1 MSVAA
6 WPTVGS
12 TLGLTRFSWQTKGA
26 LGPHDRIVL
35 EQRVTCSPVIDL
47 GRHIQGTSV
56 QRVDFRLIS
65 GACLIPA
72 AIGIACSTERNS
84 SVVVAACCGAHGLA
98 HMLGIACFLL
108 SSFALAGTQH
118 RT

>member
-35 EQRVTCSPVIDL
+35 EQRVTCSQSSIWGV
-47 GRHIQGTSV
+47 TS
-56 QRVDFRLIS
+56 RALPYNELTS
-65 GACLIPA
+65 G
-72 AIGIACSTERNS
+72 
-84 SVVVAACCGAHGLA
+84 
-98 HMLGIACFLL
+98 
-108 SSFALAGTQH
+108 
-118 RT
+118 